1 MANEEEVKKLALAH
15 AYEDG
20 NGVPQDKAKAME
32 LYRSVAEAVTVAP
45 SFMIGGCFGGA
56 MWDGFI
62 FNVMTQTDENSA
74 YDMTQRGYAYEH
86 GQFGVAQDK
95 KESMK
100 WYQKAADAGDSY
112 AMFALGNAYS
122 SGESQDEEQALMW
135 YRKAAEVGL
144 AFATKDSW
152 TWEALR
158 ASRAMT
164 EKTFEIE
171 KDA

>member
-1 MANEEEVKKLALAH
+1 MANEEARKIALAR
-15 AYEDG
+15 AYEAG
-20 NGVPQDKAKAME
+20 NGVPQDRAKAMD
-32 LYRSVAEAVTVAP
+32 LYRSVAEAVTGAP
-45 SFMIGGCFGGA
+45 TFMIGGCFGGM

-62 FNVMTQTDENSA
+62 FNVMSQTDENNA
-74 YDMTQRGYAYEH
+74 YDMTRRGYAYEH

-122 SGESQDEEQALMW
+122 SGASQDEEKALMW
-135 YRKAAEVGL
+135 YRKAAEAGL

-164 EKTFEIE
+164 EKVVGIE
-171 KDA
+171 KKES

>member
-20 NGVPQDKAKAME
+20 NGVPKDKSKAME

-45 SFMIGGCFGGA
+45 TFMIGGCIGRALG
-56 MWDGFI
+56 DGFI
-62 FNVMTQTDENSA
+62 FDVMTQTDENSA
-74 YDMTQRGYAYEH
+74 YDMTQRGYAYEQ

-100 WYQKAADAGDSY
+100 WYQKAAEAGDSY

-122 SGESQDEEQALMW
+122 SGELQDEEQALMW

-152 TWEALR
+152 TWEALQ

-164 EKTFEIE
+164 EKVVGIE
-171 KDA
+171 